1 MAIYWKLEWGNT
13 LNSAGRFRQNQ
24 EYLVRN
30 QVGCSGERIA
40 REKEVRL
47 SVCLF
52 LLLLLLL
59 FFVFCYDFVYFF
71 NVCEMWVVEVN
82 EKDRMWVKCQFLD
95 HR

>member
-1 MAIYWKLEWGNT
+1 MAIYWKSEWGNT
-13 LNSAGRFRQNQ
+13 LNSAGRFRRNQ

-59 FFVFCYDFVYFF
+59 LLFFVFCV
-71 NVCEMWVVEVN
+71 
-82 EKDRMWVKCQFLD
+82 LL
-95 HR
+95 